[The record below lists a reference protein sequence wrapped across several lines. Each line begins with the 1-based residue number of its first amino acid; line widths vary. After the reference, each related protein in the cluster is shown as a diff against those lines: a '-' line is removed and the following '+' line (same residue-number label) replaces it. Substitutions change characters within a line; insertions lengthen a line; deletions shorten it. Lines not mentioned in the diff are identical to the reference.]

1 MSVVNQKYNALNSI
15 SLQKGPFIK
24 DISAN
29 FRLSGCTPSPCLL
42 KSTSEHLLFG
52 HFLYPPPSPIEET
65 SFMNGPKG
73 IDGQEDCLLLNI
85 YVPEIAIPGSKIN
98 TTKLPVMVW
107 IHGGSFAI
115 GSGKVSQF

>member
-1 MSVVNQKYNALNSI
+1 
-15 SLQKGPFIK
+15 
-24 DISAN
+24 
-29 FRLSGCTPSPCLL
+29 
-42 KSTSEHLLFG
+42 
-52 HFLYPPPSPIEET
+52 
-65 SFMNGPKG
+65 MNGPKG

-115 GSGKVSQF
+115 GSGKVS